1 MKKSNVILSAMI
13 VLLLLFGVLYLMPV
27 REGVKANARN
37 VDLMNIKNVTKGKN
51 VKPVSSNT
59 NVANVKHKK
68 NK

>member
-1 MKKSNVILSAMI
+1 MKKSNVILGAMI

-27 REGVKANARN
+27 REGVTANARN

-59 NVANVKHKK
+59 NVANVKHNK